1 MDYEK
6 LKRNR
11 LRVIQGSET
20 QMQVEHL
27 AEAGAKVVTQGVVV
41 PGNVVTTDTSTTSVL
56 VKIGSILRIEV
67 TADTYIAFGDEPI
80 AVAVTATTSPA
91 AKLKA
96 GMTLVVATADF
107 VRTSIAVTRM
117 EVIEAL

>member
-1 MDYEK
+1 MDYNA

-27 AEAGAKVVTQGVVV
+27 AEAGAKIVTMGVIV
-41 PGNVVTTDTSTTSVL
+41 PGNVVTADTSAAVAL
-56 VKIGSILRIEV
+56 VKIGSILRVTV
-67 TADTYIAFGDEPI
+67 TADTSIAFGDSTL
-80 AVAVTATTSPA
+80 AAVTASTSPA
-91 AKLKA
+91 ALL
-96 GMTLVVATADF
+96 GPGTHLVVATDDY
-107 VRTSIAVTRM
+107 VRTSASVKRL